1 MKTNHISYGIIP
13 VYKSKDDF
21 YILCVKNQK
30 SGQWGLPKGTPEK
43 NETSIE
49 TAKRELREET
59 GIKNIK
65 ICGGKTFQEK
75 YSFEEG
81 GITHNK
87 TNIYYFGFVDEM
99 IDKQDNLDEIDETQW
114 IKIEEAENFFVFQ
127 NIIDLTKELHQY
139 LLKFPMVNEYNGR
152 SGETYLFEYFETDS
166 IDHLPQDKMSQ
177 VQIMAFHKDKLL
189 IVNNANKFN
198 TYSPVGGSIE
208 KGEKPEECLVRE
220 LREES
225 NMRPIIY
232 RLIGYQKCTNLSH
245 PNKSIE
251 YQLRYAALV
260 EPIGP
265 FTPDCDPDGDVTE
278 LLEINPVEYKKYFD
292 WGKAGEIIMK
302 KAIEFYYDR
311 SVLDL

>member
-1 MKTNHISYGIIP
+1 
-13 VYKSKDDF
+13 
-21 YILCVKNQK
+21 
-30 SGQWGLPKGTPEK
+30 
-43 NETSIE
+43 
-49 TAKRELREET
+49 
-59 GIKNIK
+59 
-65 ICGGKTFQEK
+65 
-75 YSFEEG
+75 
-81 GITHNK
+81 
-87 TNIYYFGFVDEM
+87 
-99 IDKQDNLDEIDETQW
+99 
-114 IKIEEAENFFVFQ
+114 
-127 NIIDLTKELHQY
+127 
-139 LLKFPMVNEYNGR
+139 
-152 SGETYLFEYFETDS
+152 
-166 IDHLPQDKMSQ
+166 
-177 VQIMAFHKDKLL
+177 
-189 IVNNANKFN
+189 
-198 TYSPVGGSIE
+198 
-208 KGEKPEECLVRE
+208 